1 MIDKEIL
8 KKIRRI
14 QISTSRKVTDVFAG
28 QYKSVFKGIG
38 MEFDEVREYMPGD
51 EIRSIDWN
59 VTARTG
65 HPFIKKFVEEREL
78 TIMLLLDISKSS
90 LFGTRNNLKR
100 SVAAEVCSAIAFSA
114 IKNNDKVGM
123 MTFSDKVEKYIPPRK
138 GSKHVLRV
146 IREALYSSQSGDGT
160 DMNVVLEALS
170 KISTRKTITFIISDF
185 FTENFKKNIS
195 IANKKHDIIAITIMD
210 PAEKDLPNIGILK
223 VHDAETG
230 EEKDIDTSD
239 KRTMEEYRK
248 NSFKRIKERED
259 LLRSV
264 NVDRIDI
271 STDKSYV
278 DPLVKFFKMRE
289 KRLSRR

>member
-195 IANKKHDIIAITIMD
+195 NSNKKHDIIAITIMD

>member
-28 QYKSVFKGIG
+28 QYKSMFKGIG

>member
-1 MIDKEIL
+1 MINKEIL
-8 KKIRRI
+8 KKIRKI

-65 HPFIKKFVEEREL
+65 NPFIKKFVEEREL
-78 TIMLLLDISKSS
+78 TIMIILDISKSS
-90 LFGTRNNLKR
+90 LFGTRNSLKR
-100 SVAAEVCSAIAFSA
+100 SVAAEVCSVIAFSA

-138 GSKHVLRV
+138 GAKHVLRV
-146 IREALYSSQSGDGT
+146 VREALYSEQSGEGT
-160 DMNVVLEALS
+160 DINKVLESFS

-185 FTENFKKNIS
+185 QTENFKKTIS
-195 IANKKHDIIAITIMD
+195 IANKKHDIIAVTIMD
-210 PAEKDLPNIGILK
+210 PAEKDLPNVGILK

-230 EEKDIDTSD
+230 EEKYIDTRD
-239 KRTMEEYRK
+239 NKTMKEYRENFLKRT
-248 NSFKRIKERED
+248 KERDD
-259 LLRSV
+259 LLKSV

-271 STDKSYV
+271 WTNKSYV
-278 DPLVKFFKMRE
+278 DPLVKFFKMRS
-289 KRLSRR
+289 KRNFRR